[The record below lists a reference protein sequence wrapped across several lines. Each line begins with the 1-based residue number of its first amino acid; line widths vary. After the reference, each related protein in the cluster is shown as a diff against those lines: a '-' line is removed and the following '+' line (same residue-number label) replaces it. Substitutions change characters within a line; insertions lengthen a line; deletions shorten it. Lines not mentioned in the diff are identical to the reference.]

1 MSVASCGPSP
11 FPTPSASVAR
21 FAGTT
26 VSGVAYANSKRIGP
40 KGGRAPAR
48 RADAWIAVE
57 PRIQ

>member
-1 MSVASCGPSP
+1 MSVATCGPNP
-11 FPTPSASVAR
+11 FPTPRASVAM

-26 VSGVAYANSKRIGP
+26 VSAVAYAKSNRIGAN
-40 KGGRAPAR
+40 GGRAPAR